1 MKNEREYLCIFFG
14 GGDQG
19 GGVGREGRKKAGV
32 GWIGD
37 GGEIDG

>member
-1 MKNEREYLCIFFG
+1 MHLLV
-14 GGDQG
+14 DQG
-19 GGVGREGRKKAGV
+19 GGVGRREGGKKAGV